1 MEKSCR
7 GDEGLRPVVAA
18 AEVYGGEG
26 PIVGGWY
33 CVLSEGML
41 VAFEVFRGTSGVWIE
56 LSRSS
61 TVGKVAGPLAG
72 EVSMTDVIW
81 C

>member
-1 MEKSCR
+1 M
-7 GDEGLRPVVAA
+7 
-18 AEVYGGEG
+18 
-26 PIVGGWY
+26 
-33 CVLSEGML
+33 LSEGML